1 MRSLEL
7 WTLAYLLNSLW
18 QVPLVFAAAWL
29 AARTMRRSGPT
40 TEHRIWVAA
49 LALEAALPACPLRL
63 DELLHR
69 LAQFLIS
76 LFGLPPAGHFESITV
91 ITEFGTPHGIIPFSP
106 RIFATIAIAYACT
119 VLYFAGRLAW
129 GILKT
134 SALRRNSQ
142 PLTLSPNL
150 EQSELAQCWSRC
162 SRIFAVHDALLA
174 TSPAISSPIT
184 TGIVHRRILL
194 PAGLQESLPQED
206 IDAAIAHEFAHMR
219 RRDFAK
225 NLFYELLSLPIAYHP
240 LLWLTRTRIAQS
252 REMVCDAMAANALAG
267 PDRYARYARSLLRL
281 ASLFVHGTQPQTLHA
296 IGIFDANIFERR
308 IMSLTQKRIEPKGV
322 CRLAT
327 AAVGLVIGLGA
338 CASALALRIELPIP
352 TPAQS
357 ESQLP
362 SSKPTARISGA
373 VMAGNLLNKVNP
385 VYPQAAKDAKIS
397 GTVVLSAVIGK
408 DGAVE
413 HLAVVSGPQE
423 LQKSALDAVSQ
434 WTYKP
439 YLLNGNPIE
448 VDTTITVNYS
458 LRP

>member
-162 SRIFAVHDALLA
+162 SRNPNHRRHPWLSRRRHRHRQHQPSNPTRPQTPLLDKTPRPAYAPACRANNSTTAIF
-174 TSPAISSPIT
+174 AISSS
-184 TGIVHRRILL
+184 GR
-194 PAGLQESLPQED
+194 
-206 IDAAIAHEFAHMR
+206 
-219 RRDFAK
+219 
-225 NLFYELLSLPIAYHP
+225 
-240 LLWLTRTRIAQS
+240 W
-252 REMVCDAMAANALAG
+252 C
-267 PDRYARYARSLLRL
+267 RSC
-281 ASLFVHGTQPQTLHA
+281 
-296 IGIFDANIFERR
+296 
-308 IMSLTQKRIEPKGV
+308 K
-322 CRLAT
+322 
-327 AAVGLVIGLGA
+327 
-338 CASALALRIELPIP
+338 
-352 TPAQS
+352 
-357 ESQLP
+357 
-362 SSKPTARISGA
+362 
-373 VMAGNLLNKVNP
+373 
-385 VYPQAAKDAKIS
+385 
-397 GTVVLSAVIGK
+397 
-408 DGAVE
+408 
-413 HLAVVSGPQE
+413 
-423 LQKSALDAVSQ
+423 
-434 WTYKP
+434 
-439 YLLNGNPIE
+439 
-448 VDTTITVNYS
+448 
-458 LRP
+458 